1 MKPGPLTRAARS
13 LLVFVALWLTIAN
26 SPAPIIESPATTPAQ
41 TKPKQKTPRVK
52 SVTPSSPS
60 AQFSGTW
67 AATVSTRT
75 EESMTVTQLTLIIQ
89 GKNAALTAIV
99 TNTLTGGEYWITLPE
114 EYNTISPFS
123 YKCVW
128 SSTDLT
134 VEGANLRIR
143 WPAGQTLDWN
153 PKTMPFSAIQSMAT
167 AAPGMSVFTL
177 HGDQLTREFDR
188 PGAPTF
194 QRLRGSRK

>member
-1 MKPGPLTRAARS
+1 MT
-13 LLVFVALWLTIAN
+13 LVVQ
-26 SPAPIIESPATTPAQ
+26 E
-41 TKPKQKTPRVK
+41 
-52 SVTPSSPS
+52 
-60 AQFSGTW
+60 
-67 AATVSTRT
+67 
-75 EESMTVTQLTLIIQ
+75 
-89 GKNAALTAIV
+89 KNATLTAIV
-99 TNTLTGGEYWITLPE
+99 TSTLTGGEYWTNLPE

-123 YKCVW
+123 FKCVW

-153 PKTMPFSAIQSMAT
+153 PKTLPFSAIQPLAT

-188 PGAPTF
+188 PGSATF
-194 QRLRGSRK
+194 QLLRGSRK